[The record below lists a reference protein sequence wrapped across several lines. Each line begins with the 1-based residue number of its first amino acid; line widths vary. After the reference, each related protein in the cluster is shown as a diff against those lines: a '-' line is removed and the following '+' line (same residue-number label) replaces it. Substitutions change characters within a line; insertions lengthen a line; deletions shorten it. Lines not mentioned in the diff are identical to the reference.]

1 MNKKLLTLTAVAL
14 TASLANLAHAQ
25 DAMMMGKDAYVRV
38 VHASPDAPN
47 VDVYV
52 DGMRTVTNA
61 AFKAVTSFGEVPAGS
76 HKVMVTVAG
85 DKSKAVLEATLN
97 LKAGTYYTVAAT
109 GLVKDLKASVF
120 TSAKLNSNKAK
131 AEVNVYHLAPGGPK
145 VNALAVD
152 MMNAPILK
160 YGVSY
165 GHKATV
171 LVNPMGVNLNIV
183 PFGKT
188 TPVVKNLTGISV
200 AGGKSYSVFAVGV
213 VGGTGMQAFD
223 LVVAEDKLVSGSMKG
238 Q

>member
-61 AFKAVTSFGEVPAGS
+61 AFKAVTPFGEVPAGS

-165 GHKATV
+165 GRKATV

-188 TPVVKNLTGISV
+188 TPVVKNLTCISV

>member
-1 MNKKLLTLTAVAL
+1 MNKKLLTFTTIAL
-14 TASLANLAHAQ
+14 TASLANLAYAQ

-61 AFKAVTSFGEVPAGS
+61 AFKAVTPFGEVPAGS

-165 GHKATV
+165 GRKATV